1 MEIRKKIS
9 LQFTIIVGVIQLL
22 LYFAIYISFAKSRV
36 DQFYERL
43 EAKATNL
50 GQMLVDIDEINA
62 DLLRRI
68 ELNNPLSLPYERII
82 IYDHQNRELFSND
95 TGHEIQMDSTVIN
108 QVRIDDRVRGKIG
121 HYEYLGKFYIS
132 DKDRVVVFVAA
143 IDLNGLKKL
152 ASLRLILLLV
162 FIIGLLIVYVAGQIF
177 AGRAVSPINKVISQV
192 DRIEITNLND
202 RLDEGSSKDEI
213 GRLSATFNKLLER
226 LDVSF
231 KMQKSFIANASH
243 EMNTP
248 LTVITGHVEVALMK
262 TRTEEEY
269 IKALKKVGAESKKLN
284 LLSRKLLLLAQAST
298 ELTSASFVSLR
309 IDDLLWQVR
318 RDILTN
324 HKDFTVRI
332 DIPNIDNEEQML
344 TIAGNEHL
352 LKAAI
357 GNIIENGCKYSNN
370 HMVVVDLAI
379 KANSL
384 VIKFTDEGFGI
395 PESELF
401 LIFQP
406 FYRSRTSGK
415 IEGHGIGLSLAE
427 KVIQLHK
434 GTISASSEVGKGSVF
449 TVQLPITTKDI
460 PVII

>member
-1 MEIRKKIS
+1 
-9 LQFTIIVGVIQLL
+9 
-22 LYFAIYISFAKSRV
+22 
-36 DQFYERL
+36 
-43 EAKATNL
+43 
-50 GQMLVDIDEINA
+50 
-62 DLLRRI
+62 
-68 ELNNPLSLPYERII
+68 
-82 IYDHQNRELFSND
+82 
-95 TGHEIQMDSTVIN
+95 
-108 QVRIDDRVRGKIG
+108 
-121 HYEYLGKFYIS
+121 
-132 DKDRVVVFVAA
+132 
-143 IDLNGLKKL
+143 
-152 ASLRLILLLV
+152 
-162 FIIGLLIVYVAGQIF
+162 VAGQIF

-192 DRIEITNLND
+192 DKIEITNLND

-298 ELTSASFVSLR
+298 ELTSANFESLR

-370 HMVVVDLAI
+370 HMVVVDLTI